1 MKLTKEEV
9 EIAKKKK
16 KKMKKDISSPL
27 NARMDH
33 VDELWDE
40 ITEINKAISRIYN
53 RLGLE

>member
-1 MKLTKEEV
+1 MKLPKEEV

-16 KKMKKDISSPL
+16 KKMKKDISSPP
-27 NARMDH
+27 ARMDH
-33 VDELWDE
+33 INEIWDE

>member
-1 MKLTKEEV
+1 MKGT
-9 EIAKKKK
+9 KKKELK
-16 KKMKKDISSPL
+16 TAEQKREKLNKDINSPP
-27 NARMDH
+27 ARMDH

>member
-1 MKLTKEEV
+1 MKPTKKEV

-16 KKMKKDISSPL
+16 KKMKKDINSPP
-27 NARMDH
+27 ARMDH